1 MWQEHV
7 KVKVQVVAALTC
19 SLAFCEEAKAR
30 TGCDKDGQQSTFF
43 SLKNP
48 PFKFEI

>member
-19 SLAFCEEAKAR
+19 SLAFCEEAKAG
-30 TGCDKDGQQSTFF
+30 TGCDKDG
-43 SLKNP
+43 
-48 PFKFEI
+48 